1 MWSGYLYRRGMGR
14 ARKHYRIQDHID
26 TSASKAAVMDKVLSP
41 RTWPEWQAEIKT
53 IEGPDRIE
61 DGDQVSGD
69 AELVGYRVQGR
80 SDAHVVDDGLF
91 IEDVI
96 VGVRM
101 VITYEVKTSPS
112 GCHVVRT
119 LEADLPGGILGTILS
134 AVLRARLRK
143 MQKKLLAELASQAEA
158 GEA

>member
-1 MWSGYLYRRGMGR
+1 
-14 ARKHYRIQDHID
+14 
-26 TSASKAAVMDKVLSP
+26 MDRVLSP

-80 SDAHVVDDGLF
+80 SDAHVVADGLF

-101 VITYEVKTSPS
+101 VVTYEVKPS
-112 GCHVVRT
+112 ASGTRVVRT
-119 LEADLPGGILGTILS
+119 LEADLPGGMLGGLLS
-134 AVLRARLRK
+134 VVLRAKLRR
-143 MQKKLLAELASQAEA
+143 MQKKLLEELVVQAEA
-158 GEA
+158 DS

>member
-1 MWSGYLYRRGMGR
+1 MERGR
-14 ARKHYRIQDHID
+14 SHYRIQDHVD
-26 TSASKAAVMDKVLSP
+26 TRASKNRVMDLVLSP
-41 RTWPEWQAEIKT
+41 RTWPRWQAEIKT

-101 VITYEVKTSPS
+101 VITYEVKNTPS
-112 GCHVVRT
+112 GTRITRT
-119 LEADLPGGILGTILS
+119 LEADLPRGILGNVLS
-134 AVLRARLRK
+134 VVLRAKLRK
-143 MQKKLLAELASQAEA
+143 MQKRLLEELASQAEA
-158 GEA
+158 AEA